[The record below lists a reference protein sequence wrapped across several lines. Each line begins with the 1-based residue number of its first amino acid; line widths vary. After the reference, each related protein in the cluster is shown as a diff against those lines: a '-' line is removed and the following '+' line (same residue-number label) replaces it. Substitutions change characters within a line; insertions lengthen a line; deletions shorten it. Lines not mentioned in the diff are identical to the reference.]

1 MTRSYSRLIFVFAV
15 ALSALPLWGQQ
26 FGATKQVNSIAAI
39 VNSKIITAGMVYEQL
54 RKNGPVNILSA
65 PSAVLERQ
73 KEIARNNLIVQELV
87 LQEYKEKQF
96 SVPDSIFD
104 QRIKENMQKNGFP
117 TRESLIV
124 DLRNKGKTYDEFAR
138 EQREQMIFNIMLS
151 EFVSTKGIVISPR
164 KIENYYIANKN
175 QYRKDSEIKLRMI
188 TLANSKHL
196 GPEATRRLADEIHTK
211 LADAESFA
219 QMAQI
224 HSDDQHAREG
234 GLRPGWESKS
244 KPDKPGTLRKQL
256 EQAAFSLGQGQVS
269 PVIQL
274 GGGCWIIRCEEIRQ
288 QELRSL
294 ADVRDEIEDVLKS
307 VERNAREQRW
317 FGKLQT
323 KAHIERFQY

>member
-26 FGATKQVNSIAAI
+26 FGATKRVNSIAAI
-39 VNSKIITAGMVYEQL
+39 VNSKIITAGMVFEQL
-54 RKNGPVNILSA
+54 RKNGPVNLSSYPA
-65 PSAVLERQ
+65 AVVERH
-73 KEIARNNLIVQELV
+73 KKAALNNLIVRELV

-188 TLANSKHL
+188 TLVNSKHG

-234 GLRPGWESKS
+234 GLRPGWESKA
-244 KPDKPGTLRKQL
+244 KPDKPGTLRKEL

-274 GGGCWIIRCEEIRQ
+274 GDGCWIIRCEGIRH

-307 VERNAREQRW
+307 AERNAREQRW